1 MALIMRENLNTRV
14 YKILKEMIAN
24 SRFEPGARINVEKLT
39 KEIGTSRTPI
49 WEAIRRLEQEGLV
62 VHYPSKG
69 TFMNSLSPEQALKL
83 YEVRMVLEGLAAR
96 HAAVEINH
104 ESLKEMG
111 ICLEEQKKIVDEM
124 DMFAYSQNDFEF
136 HAFIYNNCGNEY
148 LCEQL
153 ENIKNKMR
161 PLGFHF
167 EHALSQFYSDHL
179 SLYSAMK
186 NHDAKGAEQAIIQH
200 NQHMMEIIRGKISSI
215 AAVVNN

>member
-69 TFMNSLSPEQALKL
+69 TFMNSLSPEQALGL
-83 YEVRMVLEGLAAR
+83 YEVRTVLEGLAAK
-96 HAAVEINH
+96 HAANEISQ
-104 ESLKEMG
+104 ESLAKMG
-111 ICLEEQKKIVDEM
+111 KCLEKQKIIVEGK

-136 HAFIYNNCGNEY
+136 HGFIYNNCGNEY

-167 EHALSQFYSDHL
+167 EHALNQFYTDHL
-179 SLYSAMK
+179 DLFAALK
-186 NHDAKGAEQAIIQH
+186 DHDGRAAEQAIIIH
-200 NQHMMEIIRGKISSI
+200 NQHMMEIIREKIPTTV
-215 AAVVNN
+215 AVVNT